1 MIEVRTVLFMI
12 LENFA
17 KNSKLLIANSK
28 DIMDSLLPTIVKK
41 VESTSADIRFQS
53 LKAFTDFITQFL
65 CDEKLY
71 NAEESTDS
79 T

>member
-1 MIEVRTVLFMI
+1 MI

-41 VESTSADIRFQS
+41 VESTSADIRF
-53 LKAFTDFITQFL
+53 
-65 CDEKLY
+65 
-71 NAEESTDS
+71 
-79 T
+79 